1 VLVDKDDRAP
11 VLLDND
17 LMLLEQ
23 YFIKLM
29 PIMMVQ

>member
-1 VLVDKDDRAP
+1 VLVDKDDRAR
-11 VLLDND
+11 VLVDKN

>member
-1 VLVDKDDRAP
+1 VLVDKDDRAL